1 MENKKRITLLKK
13 QKEDIEKELKVQ
25 EKCLEAQNKRFL
37 RKNAFNIDTKGLEKM
52 IKYIEK

>member
-13 QKEDIEKELKVQ
+13 QKEDIEKELKIQ

>member
-1 MENKKRITLLKK
+1 MENKKRLALLKK
-13 QKEDIEKELKVQ
+13 QKEDIEKELKTQ
-25 EKCLEAQNKRFL
+25 EKFIEAQNKRFL